1 MFLDI
6 DLYKEVVKSVP
17 ILCVDMLLTSDS
29 SKGYLLVKRTQEPM
43 KGHKWPPGG
52 RKFINEHFV
61 DSALRIAQSELGL
74 GKKDLEI
81 SSEIAGLYSDTFT
94 QSSFG
99 IHTYE
104 TFSIVVRG
112 KIKTA
117 CLERIRTDETIESFS
132 FETNLPDRFA
142 CKTTWYKK

>member
-17 ILCVDMLLTSDS
+17 IVCVDMLLTSDTY
-29 SKGYLLVKRTQEPM
+29 KGYLLVKRMQEPM
-43 KGHKWPPGG
+43 KDHNWPPGG

-61 DSALRIAQSELGL
+61 DCALRIAQSELGL
-74 GKKDLEI
+74 GKEDLEI
-81 SSEIAGLYSDTFT
+81 SNEMAGLYTDIFT

-112 KIKTA
+112 KIKTES
-117 CLERIRTDETIESFS
+117 LTRISTDETSESFS
-132 FETNLPDRFA
+132 FETNLPNRFA
-142 CKTTWYKK
+142 SKTTWYKK